1 MDSEGD
7 SRAEDSGAESQA
19 KRGLSASSLFSPRF
33 PRPRKKKLGERASE
47 PRKEKISNNASS
59 DEDMEGFLGRVESD
73 PRGSAVMGMP
83 SSPVTRGKG
92 PNLLGNCGSMVAE
105 SLEVTPYLFQSTQQH
120 IPSSSGLTNSLLNP
134 SVSIPS
140 PSTPLLPV
148 SASQSLAPTE
158 NRVNSEFFFKKAN
171 DAFNGQITVVI
182 PNSELEVIQP
192 ACPNQV
198 CESVNPLSASSE
210 AAVNLGGIAG
220 SPKGEF
226 QIEGLSPRRMAK
238 VCEVLKSLDIKVY
251 SRRKSR
257 GSTGL

>member
-1 MDSEGD
+1 MDSRYHLHKYD
-7 SRAEDSGAESQA
+7 IF
-19 KRGLSASSLFSPRF
+19 SLTTDIKS
-33 PRPRKKKLGERASE
+33 L
-47 PRKEKISNNASS
+47 
-59 DEDMEGFLGRVESD
+59 
-73 PRGSAVMGMP
+73 
-83 SSPVTRGKG
+83 PVTRSKG

-105 SLEVTPYLFQSTQQH
+105 SLEVTPYLFQSTQQY